1 MGCGEGISRNVV
13 AADTF
18 SPVYAKPKRDLN
30 PRQKAL
36 EMRRKPE
43 SLSFVV
49 H

>member
-18 SPVYAKPKRDLN
+18 SFVHAKPKRDLN
-30 PRQKAL
+30 LRQKAL
-36 EMRRKPE
+36 RLRRKPE

>member
-18 SPVYAKPKRDLN
+18 SPVHAMPKRDLN
-30 PRQKAL
+30 LRQKAL
-36 EMRRKPE
+36 RLGLKAE